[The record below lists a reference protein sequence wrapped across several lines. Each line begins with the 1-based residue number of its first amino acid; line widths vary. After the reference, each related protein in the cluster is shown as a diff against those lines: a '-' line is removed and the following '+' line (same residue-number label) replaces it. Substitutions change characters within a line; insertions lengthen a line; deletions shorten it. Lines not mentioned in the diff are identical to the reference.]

1 LGWVRLS
8 QEKALKTLE
17 SLGFTQ
23 LDAKVYVFLAK
34 KGPQKAGDVA
44 KCLKIPKQS
53 IYFII
58 RNLQSD
64 GIVTSTVERPARF
77 SAVPF
82 ERVLDLFVNAKMEE
96 AKQIQRNKEEILLDW
111 QSIALTE
118 IEGGTPKFAVL
129 EGRNVI
135 FSKIREMAQQTKKH
149 LLAMITVPDLV
160 RADQLGFFDAVIT
173 QSKESS
179 IQFRLITELSEQNM
193 ESVMS
198 VLKAT
203 PKQGLGLEIRAPD
216 LGLRLSSR
224 MIIRD
229 NEEAIFFIDRGAD
242 FSVAEKNDVCLWTNC
257 GSLVR
262 SFAAVFEDSWLNST
276 EMQKKILEIKSG
288 KQSQKTILIKDVET
302 ARKKY
307 DEIISSAKRS
317 IFIVTSN
324 LGLVEFWK
332 DKNKVVEWVQRGVAV
347 KIMAPVTSENLKT
360 AHQLLD
366 ICEVKHVP
374 ADYVGTT
381 IVDGQHLFQFKTLSS
396 GKETVLLPSY
406 FENTFYSND
415 SDYVEKTENMLSDIW
430 NNAQIPSPTTLRAVI
445 QQPISLDKTAEADI
459 FAEYRKEFK
468 KIVGFSYRM
477 EPQSGRITE
486 KEILDKIANAVRSPA
501 KDPEIDTIKFYG
513 ALGIAIIYPP
523 KDLNLP
529 PFMIHVN
536 HYNKKSSFGAG
547 SSLFIYIQTEI
558 ADQQSYLPAAFIT
571 NNHLGF
577 KFRKAMQSRLHSTQ
591 IIQLLQKDEIK
602 VHLQGDKL
610 FAGWT
615 VPIPLLPPKYIL
627 PPGCLTIEGY
637 GKAKTYISEAK
648 GPMNRRISYEYTSL
662 DAFVTFMSPSL
673 KYNGPGSDA
682 VLHRDIITISRP
694 PSAWKETDISAQ

>member
-1 LGWVRLS
+1 LS

-82 ERVLDLFVNAKMEE
+82 EKVLDLFVNAKMEE
-96 AKQIQRNKEEILLDW
+96 AKQIQRNKEEILSDW
-111 QSIALTE
+111 QSITPTE
-118 IEGGTPKFAVL
+118 TDEATPKFAVL
-129 EGRNVI
+129 EGRNAI
-135 FSKIREMAQQTKKH
+135 FSKISEMAKQTKKH
-149 LLAMITVPDLV
+149 LLAMITVPNLV
-160 RADQLGFFDAVIT
+160 RADQFGFFDAAFA
-173 QSKESS
+173 QSKKSS
-179 IQFRLITELSEQNM
+179 TQFKLLTELSEQNM
-193 ESVMS
+193 DTITSF
-198 VLKAT
+198 LKAT
-203 PKQGLGLEIRAPD
+203 PKQGLGLEIRALD
-216 LGLRLSSR
+216 LGLKLSSR

-229 NEEAIFFIDRGAD
+229 DEEAIFFIDRGAD
-242 FSVAEKNDVCLWTNC
+242 FSAAEKNEVCLWTNC
-257 GSLVR
+257 RSLIH
-262 SFAAVFEDSWLNST
+262 SFEAVFEDSWLNAT
-276 EMQKKILEIKSG
+276 DMQKKILEIKSG
-288 KQSQKTILIKDVET
+288 KQSQKAILIKDAEI

-307 DEIISSAKRS
+307 DEIMSSAKRS
-317 IFIVTSN
+317 IFMITSN
-324 LGLVEFWK
+324 LGLVECWK

-347 KIMAPVTSENLKT
+347 KIMAPVTSENLKI
-360 AHQLLD
+360 AHQLLE

-374 ADYVGTT
+374 TDYVGTT
-381 IVDGQHLFQFKTLSS
+381 IVDGQHLFQFKTFSS
-396 GKETVLLPSY
+396 SKQTLPLLSY
-406 FENTFYSND
+406 FENTFYTND
-415 SDYVEKTENMLSDIW
+415 SEFVEKTENIFNGIW
-430 NNAQIPSPTTLRAVI
+430 NNAQIPSPIALKEII
-445 QQPISLDKTAEADI
+445 QQPISLDKPAEADI

-536 HYNKKSSFGAG
+536 HYDKKSSFGAG

-558 ADQQSYLPAAFIT
+558 ADQQSYLPAAFVT
-571 NNHLGF
+571 NNHQGF

-648 GPMNRRISYEYTSL
+648 GPMNRRVSYEYTSL

-682 VLHRDIITISRP
+682 VLHRDIITTSRP
-694 PSAWKETDISAQ
+694 PSAWQETDISAQ

>member
-1 LGWVRLS
+1 MS

-96 AKQIQRNKEEILLDW
+96 AKQIQRNKGEILLDW

-118 IEGGTPKFAVL
+118 TDWGTPKFAVL
-129 EGRNVI
+129 EGRNAI

-149 LLAMITVPDLV
+149 LLAMIAVSDLV
-160 RADQLGFFDAVIT
+160 RADQLGFFDAAFAH
-173 QSKESS
+173 SKESS

-193 ESVMS
+193 DSVMS

-203 PKQGLGLEIRAPD
+203 PKQGLGLKIRAPD
-216 LGLRLSSR
+216 LGLRLSNR

-229 NEEAIFFIDRGAD
+229 DEEAIFFIDRGGD
-242 FSVAEKNDVCLWTNC
+242 FSAAEKNEVCLWTNC

-276 EMQKKILEIKSG
+276 DMQKKILEIKSG
-288 KQSQKTILIKDVET
+288 KQSPKTILIKDAEI

-307 DEIISSAKRS
+307 NEIMSFAKRR
-317 IFIVTSN
+317 IFIITSN
-324 LGLVEFWK
+324 LGLVECWK
-332 DKNKVVEWVQRGVAV
+332 DKNRVVEWVQRGVSV
-347 KIMAPVTSENLKT
+347 KIMAPVTSENLEIANQFSK
-360 AHQLLD
+360 

-396 GKETVLLPSY
+396 RKESLPLLSY
-406 FENTFYSND
+406 FENTFYTND
-415 SDYVEKTENMLSDIW
+415 SEFVEKAENMFNGIW
-430 NNAQIPSPTTLRAVI
+430 NNAQIPSSTSLKDVI
-445 QQPISLDKTAEADI
+445 QKPMSLDKPSNADV

-468 KIVGFSYRM
+468 KIVGFKYWI
-477 EPQSGRITE
+477 EPQAGRITE

-501 KDPEIDTIKFYG
+501 KDPEKDTIKFYG
-513 ALGIAIIYPP
+513 TSGIAIIYPR

-529 PFMIHVN
+529 NFMIQVN
-536 HYNKKSSFGAG
+536 HYNKQSSFGEG
-547 SSLFIYIQTEI
+547 SSLFIYLQTEI
-558 ADQQSYLPAAFIT
+558 ADQQSYIPVAFVT
-571 NNHLGF
+571 DNSRGF
-577 KFRKAMQSRLHSTQ
+577 KFRKAMQVHLHNTEIVQLLKKDELKVRLH
-591 IIQLLQKDEIK
+591 
-602 VHLQGDKL
+602 GDKL

-615 VPIPLLPPKYIL
+615 VPILLLPPKYVLL
-627 PPGCLTIEGY
+627 PGYLTIEGF
-637 GKAKTYISEAK
+637 GPVKTYMSEVK
-648 GPMNRRISYEYTSL
+648 GYMNRRISYEYSSL
-662 DAFVTFMSPSL
+662 DAFVTFMYPSS

-682 VLHRDIITISRP
+682 VLHRDIITTSRP
-694 PSAWKETDISAQ
+694 PSAWKEIDISAQ